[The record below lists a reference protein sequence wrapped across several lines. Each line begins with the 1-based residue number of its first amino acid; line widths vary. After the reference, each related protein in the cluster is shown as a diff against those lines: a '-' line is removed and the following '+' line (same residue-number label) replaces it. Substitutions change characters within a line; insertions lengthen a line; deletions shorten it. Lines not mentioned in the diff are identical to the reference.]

1 MNYTFYIST
10 ASSVSYQVYP
20 LNWLECTLVDEKE
33 REQQFYRRKF
43 EGALTFGGKKLCTDF
58 DLFYTFEQSDP
69 CQTLYLFIFKDGDSY
84 WEGYFSTSMG
94 KWDLDNKT
102 FSVTPKVIDDYTDW
116 DNYGKDEVNF
126 LAEVVTEVTTNS
138 ASVTYDSNRWLTDV
152 IEAIGNH
159 VFGTVNLSSLF
170 FTSSTNYVTGL
181 ANKYTLLTIA
191 QKSDIKRPTASN
203 EATVAN
209 LSFEELMYILR
220 VMFNVYWTWDGYN
233 LTVEHISYFT
243 KTDGID
249 LRTQEIASRSNR
261 YEYDKEEM
269 PRSEKFSWMEAFN
282 KDFIGVPIKYETS
295 TGVASPCVENTE
307 REYSIRVTT
316 DIEMIENDTDS
327 VADDGF
333 VILANY
339 LSGASYYIY
348 RTQGIYALETRYNN
362 DLSWGNLHHNFHR
375 HGRVLEYGYLNNDY
389 TAFSSTIRTKKQEIN
404 AIICNPHVTADYDP
418 NDLIT
423 TELGETY
430 FAGEKGEVKS
440 ASIHPYEEVNFTL
453 LYGETN
459 ISGEITPLAKVLDLA
474 EDIILHNNSYL
485 RIWLSE
491 PAEYDMY
498 LWVWIDEM
506 NCQEFIIPEG
516 NSFYEELLNF
526 DIGMEPLDWSM
537 LKYNLDHSSLTGWDI
552 NLHHT
557 ADMLTD
563 DTADLVRIDDTDCG
577 DAGTTPPP
585 PVAPTVTLSVK
596 AGETWTIDN
605 DSGSIGIGSAT
616 LSITFMPHDCTLPG
630 SHLVYIK
637 VTRNTILDVY
647 SSVYAKELWQANK
660 NITVTAAASGDV
672 YEVEL
677 SEESYT

>member
-10 ASSVSYQVYP
+10 ASSLNNQVYP

-33 REQQFYRRKF
+33 RDQIFYRRKF

-58 DLFYTFEQSDP
+58 DLFYAYEQDDP

-102 FSVTPKVIDDYTDW
+102 FTVTPKVIDDYTDW
-116 DNYGKDEVNF
+116 DDYGKDEVNF
-126 LAEVVTEVTTNS
+126 LAEVATEVTTNT
-138 ASVTYDSNRWLTDV
+138 ASYTYDSNRWLMDV
-152 IEAIGNH
+152 IEAVGNH
-159 VFGTVNLSSLF
+159 VFGTVTVQSMF
-170 FTSSTNYVTGL
+170 FTEATNYVTGL

-191 QKSDIKRPTASN
+191 QKSDIKRPIASN

-209 LSFEELMYILR
+209 ISFDELTYILR
-220 VMFNVYWTWDGYN
+220 VMFNVYWEWDGTN
-233 LTVEHISYFT
+233 LWVEHISYFT
-243 KTDGID
+243 KTDGVD
-249 LRTQEIASRSNR
+249 LRTQEIAARSNR
-261 YEYDKEEM
+261 YEYDKEKM
-269 PRSEKFSWMEAFN
+269 PRTEKFSWMEAFN
-282 KDFIGVPIKYETS
+282 MDFIGVPIKYETS
-295 TGVASPCVENTE
+295 TGIASPCVDNTE
-307 REYSIRVTT
+307 VEYKIRVTT
-316 DIEMIENDTDS
+316 DIEMIENNTDS
-327 VADDGF
+327 ASDDGF

-339 LSGASYYIY
+339 LNGASYYVY
-348 RTQGIYALETRYNN
+348 RTQGVYALESRYNN
-362 DLSWGNLHHNFHR
+362 DLSWGNLHHAFHR

-389 TAFSSTIRTKKQEIN
+389 TAFASTIRTKKQEIN
-404 AIICNPHVTADYDP
+404 AIICNPHDSDEYDP
-418 NDLIT
+418 NNLIT

-440 ASIHPYEEVNFTL
+440 ATIRPYEEVNFVL

-459 ISGEITPLAKVLDLA
+459 ISGEITPPAKVLDIA

-485 RIWLSE
+485 RFWLSE

-498 LWVWIDEM
+498 IWVWIDEM

-516 NSFYEELLNF
+516 EVFYEELLDF
-526 DIGMEPLDWSM
+526 DIGMEPLDSTM
-537 LKYNLDHSSLTGWDI
+537 LKYNLDHGSLTGWDI
-552 NLHHT
+552 VLHHT

-563 DTADLVRIDDTDCG
+563 DSADLVRIDDTDCG
-577 DAGTTPPP
+577 DSGGTPPP

-596 AGETWTIDN
+596 AGETWYIDN
-605 DSGSIGIGSAT
+605 DSGSIAIGSNT

-660 NITVTAAASGDV
+660 NITVTTAASGDA

-677 SEESYT
+677 SEESYI